1 MPPFFSAELNGQRV
15 LALRHVFT
23 VSCALPVKDIIDGY
37 RPPAPGALAS
47 LPRQPH
53 DSPQCVPCSTIRTIS
68 PSRPSLRAHS
78 RARGA
83 PHRWVCRVRSTLPE
97 ARVPPGKRAVARGC
111 PPAGQVI
118 HGGSEVD
125 QRAPS
130 SSSARKNA
138 REHAFFAKEDEEISV
153 SLLTDR

>member
-23 VSCALPVKDIIDGY
+23 VSVCFTSERYHRRLQTTRSRCPRIPASPAARQSPVCAVQYYPHNITK
-37 RPPAPGALAS
+37 PPIPACSAPLG
-47 LPRQPH
+47 LPRVLY
-53 DSPQCVPCSTIRTIS
+53 SPLS
-68 PSRPSLRAHS
+68 
-78 RARGA
+78 
-83 PHRWVCRVRSTLPE
+83 E
-97 ARVPPGKRAVARGC
+97 AVARGC